1 MSRLLL
7 IAILACAPVSSWY
20 QQHVE
25 RGVHCVQAPAH
36 VPHPRPFCTPYR
48 RVRS

>member
-7 IAILACAPVSSWY
+7 IAVLACAPVSSW
-20 QQHVE
+20 QSQ
-25 RGVHCVQAPAH
+25 RIGVHCVRAPAH